1 MTGIV
6 LRWVIIG
13 AGMCER
19 VTIYSVPGPSSSPG
33 LLQEQIEGGWGYAL
47 ENLKFLTALNP
58 DCQLEVVFGHVKEFG
73 EIPKIPNFPN
83 VNIHVYETSLIELS
97 SKVDLKPE
105 EQHGAI
111 LNYILSSHVLQTDFY
126 LVLDPDCYLVK
137 RNALHQLL
145 DHMNQFDLDMIGV
158 SYPTTLPKVYYWDF
172 STAYFQLIRRWNCQ
186 PNTLDFLPERT
197 SLVAGTGLV
206 TLTSAPFAKTFGLV
220 AKFVKCFKIP
230 VKEILNKTQNNNFPF
245 IQFTFY
251 FYINFVY
258 KNTPLFRDTGW
269 KNRSKYRELNSEIIP
284 HRIKPIKVRAG
295 LNQIEY
301 LANNFDVQ
309 SSGIDPTWHALMHG
323 IYEKRNF
330 GNQNKLWALAHKIL
344 GNGGLVSAV
353 FPATSAVMGES
364 LLSSIKISSG
374 LGNFLYSYEYFWN
387 DEPFC
392 IHLGHGGKNGASK
405 DILKLEEIKS
415 QIMEFTEN

>member
-1 MTGIV
+1 M
-6 LRWVIIG
+6 IG
-13 AGMCER
+13 AGMCEQ

-33 LLQEQIEGGWGYAL
+33 LLQEQIEGGWAYAL
-47 ENLKFLTALNP
+47 ENLKLLTALNP
-58 DCQLEVVFGHVKEFG
+58 DCQFEVVFGHVKEFG
-73 EIPKIPNFPN
+73 AIPIIPNFPEI
-83 VNIHVYETSLIELS
+83 NIHVYETSLIELS
-97 SKVDLKPE
+97 SQVVLKPA
-105 EQHGAI
+105 EQHGTI
-111 LNYILSSHVLQTDFY
+111 LNYILSSHVLQTEFY
-126 LVLDPDCYLVK
+126 LILDPDCYVIK
-137 RNALHQLL
+137 KNALHQLV
-145 DHMNQFDLDMIGV
+145 DHMNQLDLDMIGV

-172 STAYFQLIRRWNCQ
+172 PTAYFQLIRRLNCQ

-197 SLVAGTGLV
+197 SLVADTGLV
-206 TLTSAPFAKTFGLV
+206 TSTSAPLARTFGLI
-220 AKFVKCFKIP
+220 AKFVKRFKIP
-230 VKEILNKTQNNNFPF
+230 VKEFLNKAQNSKFSV

-284 HRIKPIKVRAG
+284 HRIKPKEVRAG

-301 LANNFDVQ
+301 LTNNFDVQ

-330 GNQNKLWALAHKIL
+330 GRQNKLWALTHKIL
-344 GNGGLVSAV
+344 GNGDLVSAV

-364 LLSSIKISSG
+364 FLSSMRISRS
-374 LGNFLYSYEYFWN
+374 LGNFQYSYEYFWN

-392 IHLGHGGKNGASK
+392 IHLWHGGKDGASK
-405 DILKLEEIKS
+405 DILKLEAIKS
-415 QIMEFTEN
+415 QIMEITESWSEDE